1 MTHAPRS
8 VLAAFAI
15 AGLAAPFFAAP
26 AIAEAPTAETIVNA
40 QEALGGKHKAR
51 ISGAKGQCVAGTFK
65 PSADGKALSKS
76 PLFAK
81 AEQPVLARF
90 SMGGGNPAIA
100 DFTKG
105 VTRGFALRIDPD
117 GEASE
122 FVFISAPVFGAK
134 TPEQMLAGLQARAPG
149 PDGKPDPEKVK
160 AFTAA
165 NPEAANQSK
174 WLAGKPIP
182 ASWTTTPYWGAHAF
196 TLTDAAGKATVA
208 KLKFTP
214 RQQAAGLSD
223 DDAKAK
229 GKDFYVAELTERLGK
244 GPVTFDLV
252 AVPAE
257 DGDPMNDV
265 TALWPDEETRPATM
279 LGTVEIGK
287 IEDAKACDAQTFDP
301 TILAEGLAGPKDDP
315 MFAIRSPAYAVSV
328 VRRAQ

>member
-1 MTHAPRS
+1 MPPLRLA
-8 VLAAFAI
+8 LAA
-15 AGLAAPFFAAP
+15 LAAPLAFSAP
-26 AIAEAPTAETIVNA
+26 ALAQGADPETIVNA
-40 QEALGGKHKAR
+40 QEALAGKHKAR
-51 ISGAKGQCVAGTFK
+51 ISGAKGQCVSGTFK
-65 PSADGKALSKS
+65 PSTEGKALSKS
-76 PLFAK
+76 PLFSK

-90 SMGGGNPAIA
+90 SMGGGNPAIP

-105 VTRGFALRIDPD
+105 VTRGFALRIDPE

-149 PDGKPDPEKVK
+149 ADGKPDQEKIK

-165 NPEAANQSK
+165 NPAAANQSK
-174 WLAGKPIP
+174 WLAAKPIP
-182 ASWTTTPYWGAHAF
+182 ASWTTTPYWGAHVF
-196 TLTDAAGKATVA
+196 TLTDASAKATLV
-208 KLKFTP
+208 KLKFVP
-214 RQQAAGLSD
+214 KQEAAGLSD

-229 GKDFYVAELTERLGK
+229 GKDFYVAELTERLAK
-244 GPVTFDLV
+244 GPVAFDLV
-252 AVPAE
+252 SVAAK

-265 TALWPDEETRPATM
+265 TVQWPDEEARPTVT
-279 LGTVEIGK
+279 LGTVEIAK

-301 TILAEGLAGPKDDP
+301 TVLADGLAGPKDDP